1 MNPQDPNLS
10 IRPNSSSTQTLRLF
24 NISEC
29 SAAVRALA
37 KNASSLEI
45 LADSLTKT
53 IYEHLTTE
61 PDEEK
66 ACALVRLFR
75 TVEYQDLNA
84 ELKKRVR
91 AVHAKVGPTSKFLV
105 LLGTSGSDP
114 AWNSRKLSKGHQL
127 IPLLS
132 AEMIA
137 KTPMIAR
144 LFSQLG
150 IEISTLL
157 SASSAK
163 IDFADPADRDYNMFF
178 VHDARG
184 SQFIPSQAEFVI
196 PCGIRSVIGY
206 GSLLPN
212 GEFYAV
218 VMFFRVL
225 LPETALKR
233 FNSLALSTTIA
244 LLSAPEARLFKDL

>member
-1 MNPQDPNLS
+1 
-10 IRPNSSSTQTLRLF
+10 
-24 NISEC
+24 
-29 SAAVRALA
+29 VRRLA
-37 KNASSLEI
+37 KNAPSTEV
-45 LADSLTKT
+45 LADSLTRT
-53 IYEHLTTE
+53 IFEQLTTE

-75 TVEYQDLNA
+75 TVQYQDLNT
-84 ELKKRVR
+84 ELKKRAR
-91 AVHAKVGPTSKFLV
+91 TMFPKVSATSRFLV
-105 LLGTSGSDP
+105 LLGTSGFNL
-114 AWNSRKLSKGHQL
+114 AWNSRKTSNGHQL

-157 SASSAK
+157 SASSSK

-178 VHDARG
+178 VSDARG
-184 SQFIPSQAEFVI
+184 SQFIPSQSEFVI
-196 PCGIRSVIGY
+196 PCGIRSVVGY

-218 VMFFRVL
+218 IMFFRVL

-233 FNSLALSTTIA
+233 FSSLALSTTIA
-244 LLSAPEARLFKDL
+244 LLSSPEASLFQDL